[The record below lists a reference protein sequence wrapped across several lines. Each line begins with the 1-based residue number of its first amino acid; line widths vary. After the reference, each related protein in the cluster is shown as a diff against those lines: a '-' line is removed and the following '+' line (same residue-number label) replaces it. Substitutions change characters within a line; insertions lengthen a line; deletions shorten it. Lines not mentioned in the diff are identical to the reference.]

1 MEEKISELKKFL
13 IKTLNPNKII
23 IFGSRAKNENKKFSD
38 IDICVVG
45 SNKPDHTSVRK
56 IKEEIDEILGIYSY
70 DLIFWEDIDEE
81 FKKIINSTGKVIYD
95 KIGSNNRN

>member
-45 SNKPDHTSVRK
+45 ANKPSHTSLRK
-56 IKEEIDEILGIYSY
+56 IKEQIDEILGIYSY
-70 DLIFWEDIDEE
+70 DLIFWEEIDEE
-81 FKKIINSTGKVIYD
+81 FKKIINKTGKVIYD
-95 KIGSNNRN
+95 KSGSNNRN